1 MANVLIAGGST
12 GIGLAALRAFRQRGD
27 SVFLADID
35 ETAANAAVHEEGIG
49 KAAAMQCDLAV
60 PTSAQEA
67 VSAAVDFGDGE
78 LDIVY
83 SSAGILKVAPLDEWS
98 LDDWDRTIAVNLR
111 APFLLAQASAPY
123 LRQSP
128 IGSMIF
134 TSSTG
139 AYRGT
144 AGAFAYSASK
154 AGLVNL
160 VRALADE
167 LSPDGVR
174 ANCVCPGW
182 IDTPFNQ
189 SFWSLQSDQASARKA
204 LESRIPMRR
213 QGTAEDMVGAIL
225 YLGSESSAYMTG
237 QSIIVDGGYSAV

>member
-1 MANVLIAGGST
+1 MANVLIAGGAT

-27 SVFLADID
+27 SVLLADINL
-35 ETAANAAVHEEGIG
+35 EAASAAVREEGTG
-49 KAAAMQCDLAV
+49 KAAALHCDLSEPANV
-60 PTSAQEA
+60 QEA
-67 VSAAVDFGDGE
+67 VSAAVDFGEGQ
-78 LDIVY
+78 LDVLY
-83 SSAGILKVAPLDEWS
+83 SSAGLLKVAPLEDWS
-98 LDDWDRTIAVNLR
+98 VEDWDRAIAVNLR
-111 APFLLAQASAPY
+111 APFLLAHASASF
-123 LRQSP
+123 LKKST

-174 ANCVCPGW
+174 VNCVCPGW
-182 IDTPFNQ
+182 IDTPFNN
-189 SFWSLQSDQASARKA
+189 SFWFQQDDQRAARDA
-204 LESRIPMRR
+204 LEARIPMRR
-213 QGTAEDMVGAIL
+213 QGTPEDMVGAIL